1 MTNPKGIRNAGRDI
15 YTVNFADYLPG
26 ALKQD
31 PKIKAIAEAVT
42 KEALTVSGEIENV
55 LIYSRIDELPEA
67 LIDILAYDMHVDWY
81 DYSFPLKVKRD
92 ILKSSVKVHKKMGTK
107 YAVEKALGALYPQSE
122 VEEWYQY
129 EGEPHHFHIVCDV
142 TENRVTASFQE
153 IINAVMMYK
162 RLSSHL
168 DEVVYQASVGIR
180 VETHTDFFLYKN
192 PATGSLLAGTYPQ
205 RIRRGVQAGSVI
217 VVGTDAAGFIFLP
230 TQAGT
235 YPYRNTIFR
244 HTGAQID
251 VETALKAYGYRNT
264 HAGRINAGEEPQR
277 SHRGAQAGTVIEA
290 QAETEKKPFSVPAAG
305 TAPDRNTVFRRTDTQ
320 IDAETA
326 LKAYGYRNT
335 HAGRINAGEEPQR
348 SHRGAGTGAGIEAKT
363 KAEGTPFSVP
373 AAGTAPERNTVFQ
386 GSGADI
392 EAEGKTEGFPFF
404 MPAAG
409 TKPERNIVI
418 SNSEAGI
425 AAEEAA
431 DGFLYTVKA
440 AGTVPDRNTGEGA
453 GSGGI
458 ESTVKAEVF
467 RHTNKPCGSR
477 RKL

>member
-1 MTNPKGIRNAGRDI
+1 MPNPKGIRNAGRDM

-264 HAGRINAGEEPQR
+264 PAGRIR
-277 SHRGAQAGTVIEA
+277 CC
-290 QAETEKKPFSVPAAG
+290 PA
-305 TAPDRNTVFRRTDTQ
+305 N
-320 IDAETA
+320 
-326 LKAYGYRNT
+326 
-335 HAGRINAGEEPQR
+335 
-348 SHRGAGTGAGIEAKT
+348 
-363 KAEGTPFSVP
+363 
-373 AAGTAPERNTVFQ
+373 
-386 GSGADI
+386 
-392 EAEGKTEGFPFF
+392 
-404 MPAAG
+404 
-409 TKPERNIVI
+409 
-418 SNSEAGI
+418 
-425 AAEEAA
+425 
-431 DGFLYTVKA
+431 
-440 AGTVPDRNTGEGA
+440 
-453 GSGGI
+453 
-458 ESTVKAEVF
+458 
-467 RHTNKPCGSR
+467 
-477 RKL
+477 

>member
-1 MTNPKGIRNAGRDI
+1 MPNPKGIRNAGRDM

-235 YPYRNTIFR
+235 YPYRNTVFR
-244 HTGAQID
+244 H
-251 VETALKAYGYRNT
+251 
-264 HAGRINAGEEPQR
+264 
-277 SHRGAQAGTVIEA
+277 
-290 QAETEKKPFSVPAAG
+290 
-305 TAPDRNTVFRRTDTQ
+305 TDTQ

-326 LKAYGYRNT
+326 LKAYRHRNT
-335 HAGRINAGEEPQR
+335 PAGQINAGEEPQR
-348 SHRGAGTGAGIEAKT
+348 SHRGAGTGAGIEAQT
-363 KAEGTPFSVP
+363 EAEGTPFSVP
-373 AAGTAPERNTVFQ
+373 AAGTAPDRNTVFQ
-386 GSGADI
+386 GSGTDI
-392 EAEGKTEGFPFF
+392 KAEGEAEGFPFF
-404 MPAAG
+404 MQAAG
-409 TKPERNIVI
+409 TKPERNTVM